1 MRNLLCCAAM
11 LAALTAC
18 TALAPYASD
27 EDIAAVAFRG
37 DGPKSVK
44 LMTVINSS
52 SGSGAHSALLI
63 DGPQRVIFD
72 PAGSFEYGLI
82 PERNDVL
89 FGISPRFEQA
99 YKSSHASE
107 KRYIQIQT
115 IPLTDAQAA
124 AAYQAAVNW
133 GASPAAHCTSATS
146 GVLKSIPGLE
156 SIQSTWYPRKLAE
169 QVARLPG
176 VTEEI
181 YSEGDSASL
190 EEAVDALDAELK
202 QQRWNN

>member
-1 MRNLLCCAAM
+1 
-11 LAALTAC
+11 
-18 TALAPYASD
+18 
-27 EDIAAVAFRG
+27 
-37 DGPKSVK
+37 
-44 LMTVINSS
+44 MTR
-52 SGSGAHSALLI
+52 
-63 DGPQRVIFD
+63 P
-72 PAGSFEYGLI
+72 GSFEYGLI